1 MARRTLKL
9 IKWVGSS
16 RRDLK
21 DFPAEVRDH
30 VGFALY
36 QAQSGSKSRD
46 TKPLKGF
53 GTGTMEVVSRHD
65 GGTFRAVYT
74 VRFVAVIY
82 VLHSFQKK
90 AKTGIATPKREL
102 DVVRRRLKIAKD
114 HYEANHAG
122 R

>member
-36 QAQSGSKSRD
+36 QAQSGSKSWD

-82 VLHSFQKK
+82 VLHSF
-90 AKTGIATPKREL
+90 
-102 DVVRRRLKIAKD
+102 RRRPRQELRPRNGSLTLSD
-114 HYEANHAG
+114 G
-122 R
+122 D